1 MKIERHLQEHRYSGV
16 VVHNSTAYFAAIGID
31 KQGAPFAEQAKDLLR
46 RIDEKLALA
55 GSKKSQLLSVAV
67 FIDDLAD
74 LPEFNKI
81 WDEWVA
87 PNASH
92 SRHAVQA
99 KPPFPGVLVECHCI
113 AAV

>member
-16 VVHNSTAYFAAIGID
+16 VVHNGTAYFAAIGVE
-31 KQGAPFAEQAKDLLR
+31 KQGAPFMEQARDLLR

-67 FIDDLAD
+67 FIADLAY
-74 LPEFNKI
+74 LGEFNTA

-87 PNASH
+87 PGASP
-92 SRHAVQA
+92 SRHALEA
-99 KPPFPGVLVECHCI
+99 KPPFPGVLVEVHCI